1 MKKNCSSFLKRK
13 KCVIFLFH
21 GVFDQEKFKIINY
34 TNKHIS
40 KKRFFLILKQLSRKG
55 KCISMDK
62 VYETI
67 RKKRDFEDFSFAIS
81 FDDGFYNNYKVALPI
96 LKKFKFP
103 AIFYLTY
110 NFINKKLTS
119 WTDQVEYIVEKSHSG
134 NIQTS
139 FGKLKFS
146 NSKYSKIK
154 FIKKIRKNLKKNKHI
169 EPYEFAD
176 TLAKK
181 LKFVGKYKKL
191 NFSIFKKMSWANV
204 KSIHSNKLFI
214 IGGHSKNHNILSH
227 LKSKELISDITF
239 TIREINKKLKSKI
252 KHFSYPEGVKGT
264 YGTRE
269 INLLKKNGIKVCPSA
284 EFGINDQ
291 MSDLFNL
298 KRITV
303 T

>member
-1 MKKNCSSFLKRK
+1 
-13 KCVIFLFH
+13 
-21 GVFDQEKFKIINY
+21 
-34 TNKHIS
+34 
-40 KKRFFLILKQLSRKG
+40 
-55 KCISMDK
+55 
-62 VYETI
+62 
-67 RKKRDFEDFSFAIS
+67 
-81 FDDGFYNNYKVALPI
+81 
-96 LKKFKFP
+96 
-103 AIFYLTY
+103 
-110 NFINKKLTS
+110 
-119 WTDQVEYIVEKSHSG
+119 
-134 NIQTS
+134 
-139 FGKLKFS
+139 
-146 NSKYSKIK
+146 
-154 FIKKIRKNLKKNKHI
+154 
-169 EPYEFAD
+169 
-176 TLAKK
+176 
-181 LKFVGKYKKL
+181 
-191 NFSIFKKMSWANV
+191 MSWANV